1 MMHRASSADCVIGVD
16 LGTQGVRGV
25 AVASNGTLVA
35 RASVPLPPET
45 LATDPD
51 GAFEQDAEE
60 WWHAT
65 CIMLS
70 RRGEQFAEAG
80 VAPDV
85 MRVLCIAGTSG
96 TFVPLTPLTVR
107 CGQCSC
113 TVTIVLWLKHT
124 TATASCPLLQRS
136 WAIASMHRL
145 LSQSCSGC
153 TNMSQQSGRTPP

>member
-25 AVASNGTLVA
+25 AAASNGTLVA

-70 RRGEQFAEAG
+70 RIGEQLAEAG
-80 VAPDV
+80 VAPDGV
-85 MRVLCIAGTSG
+85 RALCIAGTPG
-96 TFVPLTPLTVR
+96 PFAPLDSSHRPLR
-107 CGQCSC
+107 PALMYSDNRALAEARNCNS
-113 TVTIVLWLKHT
+113 VLS
-124 TATASCPLLQRS
+124 A
-136 WAIASMHRL
+136 
-145 LSQSCSGC
+145 LS
-153 TNMSQQSGRTPP
+153 